1 MDYPIAPRRVDEL
14 MKRLQAEEANNSI
27 SQSDGITIV
36 QSEAD
41 APGFYV
47 DQYQQQQD
55 AYNQM
60 MLRQQADGAYD
71 RQEDMYYA
79 PPRANAFDISVVE
92 MAAGNPNYRV
102 VEGVGNVG
110 VNASGHIVRY

>member
-1 MDYPIAPRRVDEL
+1 MDYQVYPRRVDEL
-14 MKRLQAEEANNSI
+14 VKMLQAEEANNSI
-27 SQSDGITIV
+27 SQSDSVTIV

-41 APGFYV
+41 VPGFYV

-55 AYNQM
+55 AFNQM

-71 RQEDMYYA
+71 RQEDVYYA
-79 PPRANAFDISVVE
+79 PPRANAFDISVAE

-102 VEGVGNVG
+102 VEDGGNVS